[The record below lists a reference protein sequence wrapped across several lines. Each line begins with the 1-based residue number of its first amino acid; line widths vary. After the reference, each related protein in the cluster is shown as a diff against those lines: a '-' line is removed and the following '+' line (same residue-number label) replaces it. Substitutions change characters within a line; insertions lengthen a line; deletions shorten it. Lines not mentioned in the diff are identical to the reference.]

1 MKTDKTVLRETAY
14 IALGVLVLSLFMESV
29 FLVVGR
35 WDWTVLTGNL
45 LGAAAAILNFFL
57 MGLTVQKAV
66 SDEADTAAKRM
77 KASQM
82 LRMLLLLLFAV
93 IGAALPYFQILAV
106 LIPLFF
112 PRIGISV
119 RGMILNRNSSDKTAG

>member
-57 MGLTVQKAV
+57 MGRTVQKAV
-66 SDEADTAAKRM
+66 SDEADTAAKRSPSM
-77 KASQM
+77 RSA
-82 LRMLLLLLFAV
+82 
-93 IGAALPYFQILAV
+93 
-106 LIPLFF
+106 
-112 PRIGISV
+112 
-119 RGMILNRNSSDKTAG
+119 